1 MQIFFVVVFN
11 LKCRFVLIS
20 AISINENYVFN
31 SLVYILILVNNNN
44 NTMNLYY
51 FLEYLIFIIFINNTL
66 WKINELQMFHVE
78 F

>member
-20 AISINENYVFN
+20 AISINENYFFN
-31 SLVYILILVNNNN
+31 SLVYILILVNNN

>member
-1 MQIFFVVVFN
+1 MQIFFAVVFN
-11 LKCRFVLIS
+11 LKFWFVLIS
-20 AISINENYVFN
+20 AISINENNFFY
-31 SLVYILILVNNNN
+31 SLVYILVLVNSN

-51 FLEYLIFIIFINNTL
+51 FLNITFLYYFHNTL

>member
-1 MQIFFVVVFN
+1 MQIFFAVVFN
-11 LKCRFVLIS
+11 LKFWFVFIS
-20 AISINENYVFN
+20 AISINENILFY
-31 SLVYILILVNNNN
+31 SLVYILVLVNNN

-51 FLEYLIFIIFINNTL
+51 FLNITFFIIFINNTL